1 MQPFSYISINK
12 SYGIRRTQVYERI
25 FRFFKREKETKIKN
39 KIMTQ
44 VTKNKFWKNFAAISL
59 VASLLGAITNSL
71 VGNQWTAVAFVVCT
85 ISSSIVLAD
94 QIFEGEGEED
104 DDEQ

>member
-1 MQPFSYISINK
+1 
-12 SYGIRRTQVYERI
+12 
-25 FRFFKREKETKIKN
+25 
-39 KIMTQ
+39 MTQ

-71 VGNQWTAVAFVVCT
+71 VGNQWTAVVFVVCT